1 VHNGGDWIRKVWKVK
16 GEGLSKTSPSTPR
29 QSRPYPCMH
38 VTSEVHDGKVLR
50 RLVRGGMKS
59 VKVRR
64 VLADGAYDSRENFN
78 FLSQSGIK
86 PVIRVRVN
94 SVARSE
100 YGVSVCLEGMLCWRV
115 GGRLGLGLGAGC
127 IVLVLG
133 GLLRA
138 FPLL

>member
-1 VHNGGDWIRKVWKVK
+1 
-16 GEGLSKTSPSTPR
+16 
-29 QSRPYPCMH
+29 MH
-38 VTSEVHDGKVLR
+38 VTSERVHDGRVLR

-64 VLADGAYDSRENFN
+64 VLADRAYDSRENFN

-100 YGVSVCLEGMLCWRV
+100 YGVSVYLEGILCWRV

>member
-1 VHNGGDWIRKVWKVK
+1 
-16 GEGLSKTSPSTPR
+16 
-29 QSRPYPCMH
+29 MH
-38 VTSEVHDGKVLR
+38 VTSERVHDGKVLR

-64 VLADGAYDSRENFN
+64 VLADGACDSRENFN

-115 GGRLGLGLGAGC
+115 GGRLGLGLVARC

-133 GLLRA
+133 WLLRS
-138 FPLL
+138 FSLL

>member
-1 VHNGGDWIRKVWKVK
+1 
-16 GEGLSKTSPSTPR
+16 
-29 QSRPYPCMH
+29 
-38 VTSEVHDGKVLR
+38 
-50 RLVRGGMKS
+50 MKS

-64 VLADGAYDSRENFN
+64 VLADRAYDSRENFN

-100 YGVSVCLEGMLCWRV
+100 YGVSVCLEGMLCWSR
-115 GGRLGLGLGAGC
+115 GRLGLGLGAGC

-133 GLLRA
+133 GLLRS
-138 FPLL
+138 FSLL